1 MKRQGGEAAT
11 LHRPPERA
19 NAALKDPAFTQNMD
33 SHSIYSQPVRGQGRG
48 ASCQGVRR
56 PGRRGC
62 QRAQNGLGETGGLT
76 YAPRP
81 PGVTRRTPDIASG
94 FTHSKLCISHD
105 GMQAGRLLAREQ
117 VQQGVGIVRDPF
129 LAEGYIRRTSPG
141 GTLFTIK
148 GESIPETQPFSVP
161 SSPQPQR
168 THAVRV
174 GRQANLVGAFI
185 HI

>member
-1 MKRQGGEAAT
+1 MSSLPSSGPSIPGSRCSSGRRLGDRWNDRGGCWPGGS
-11 LHRPPERA
+11 HPPERA
-19 NAALKDPAFTQNMD
+19 DAGLQDPASTQNMD
-33 SHSIYSQPVRGQGRG
+33 SHRIYSQPVRGQGRG
-48 ASCQGVRR
+48 ASRQGVRR

-117 VQQGVGIVRDPF
+117 VQLGVGTVRDPF
-129 LAEGYIRRTSPG
+129 LAGAYIRRTSLLCDSPR
-141 GTLFTIK
+141 TLHF
-148 GESIPETQPFSVP
+148 QFSM
-161 SSPQPQR
+161 
-168 THAVRV
+168 V
-174 GRQANLVGAFI
+174 GIFV
-185 HI
+185 